1 MSHQAFLRALE
12 SGHLRVANKD
22 ENGVWQINA
31 SVKQQILDYFAA
43 HNLVD
48 MGSAT
53 DTQYRG
59 FVDKEGFAPRRFTT
73 KDGVRLVPGGSSVR
87 PGAYVAPKTVIMPP
101 AFVNIGAYIGE
112 GTMVDSNVLVGSCA
126 QIGKYVHLSAGV
138 QIGGVLEPIGQSPVI
153 IEDHAFIGAGCSIV
167 EGVHV
172 GAHAVIAAGTILSAA
187 IPIYDVVNQ
196 KIYKSEIPAGAVVV
210 SGSRP
215 MSQTEGIGKDLHLHC
230 AVIIKYRDEKT
241 DQALKLE
248 EFLR

>member
-1 MSHQAFLRALE
+1 MSHQEFLRELE
-12 SGHLRVANKD
+12 TGSLRVAKKD
-22 ENGVWQINA
+22 ENGAWQIDS
-31 SVKQQILDYFAA
+31 SVKQRILDYFAA
-43 HNLVD
+43 HHLVE

-59 FVDKEGFAPRRFTT
+59 FIDKEGFEPRRF
-73 KDGVRLVPGGSSVR
+73 KLGDGVRLVPGGSSVR
-87 PGAYVAPKTVIMPP
+87 PGAHVAPKVVIMPP
-101 AFVNIGAYIGE
+101 AFINIGAYVGE

-138 QIGGVLEPIGQSPVI
+138 QIGGVLEPIGQLPVI

-172 GAHAVIAAGTILSAA
+172 GEHAVVAAGTILSAA
-187 IPIYDVVNQ
+187 VPIYDTVKQ
-196 KIYKSEIPAGAVVV
+196 KIYKSEIPTGAVVV

-241 DQALKLE
+241 DRSLKLE

>member
-1 MSHQAFLRALE
+1 MSHQEFLRALE
-12 SGHLRVANKD
+12 NGNLRVASKD
-22 ENGVWQINA
+22 TSGAWQINA
-31 SVKQQILDYFAA
+31 SVKQRILDYFAA
-43 HNLVD
+43 HGLVE
-48 MGSAT
+48 MGSAA

-59 FVDKEGFAPRRFTT
+59 FIDKEGFAPRQFTV

-87 PGAYVAPKTVIMPP
+87 PGAYVASKVVIMPP
-101 AFVNIGAYIGE
+101 AFVNIGAYIDE

-138 QIGGVLEPIGQSPVI
+138 QIGGVLEPIGQLPVI

-167 EGVHV
+167 EGVRV
-172 GAHAVIAAGTILSAA
+172 GVHAVVAAGTILSAA
-187 IPIYDVVNQ
+187 IPIYDTVHQ
-196 KIYKSEIPAGAVVV
+196 KIYKGEVPAGAVVV

-230 AVIIKYRDEKT
+230 AVIIKYRDDKT